1 MDLSDSFGADSPMS
15 EVQGYVVQ
23 DEDEGTDVRTRSV
36 LMCCREPLL
45 SGLNTAMQRI
55 SMVDPKKK
63 IKVTRHFNCL
73 TVRPPRRL
81 L

>member
-23 DEDEGTDVRTRSV
+23 DEDEGTDVRTRPV

-45 SGLNTAMQRI
+45 SDLNTAMQRI
-55 SMVDPKKK
+55 SMVDPKK